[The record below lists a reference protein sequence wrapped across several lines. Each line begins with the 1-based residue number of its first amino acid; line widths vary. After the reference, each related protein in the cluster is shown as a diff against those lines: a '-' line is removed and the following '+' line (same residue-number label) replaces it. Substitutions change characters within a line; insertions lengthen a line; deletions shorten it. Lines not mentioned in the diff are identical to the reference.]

1 MDEEEKYF
9 PPIVYQ
15 HFTQKQEEA
24 ILEASGAMASL
35 VCLAT
40 PADRWR
46 ALRLQKMGSASH
58 AHVELPFVLMSMDVW
73 ATPSVKDEFMAKLSV
88 AAK

>member
-40 PADRWR
+40 PDRWR